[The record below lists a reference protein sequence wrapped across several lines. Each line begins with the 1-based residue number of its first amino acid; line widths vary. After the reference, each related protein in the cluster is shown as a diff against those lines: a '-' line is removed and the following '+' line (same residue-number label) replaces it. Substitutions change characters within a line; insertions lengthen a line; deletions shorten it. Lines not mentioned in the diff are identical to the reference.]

1 MSFFVLTGDLCDKL
15 VEVDHILTMNM
26 FQPTT
31 EYKDICVRS
40 DVSLDYF
47 LTLLRRKWS
56 DVAKKGLVRCPMLTA
71 ADIVSVMQKSGKT
84 LPTYESL
91 TALKDESFDVDQM
104 IDAVGARL
112 PDANAE
118 GARRVATRALTDK
131 AILDILPYML
141 NERTVMTTFRADET
155 LMNDVLKFLLEAG
168 ACQSYDVMMRLLRK
182 YSARYGHLYEG
193 RQDDLDR
200 DALALLTRTGEMIQ
214 QRSSPNRP
222 DFRRLI
228 NMGEHLN
235 ELIPDNLGKFK
246 QFIIRV
252 IVTYYDNLHPIVA
265 SHILCRLLLNFEKVL
280 PTSQDEI
287 TSFVFKTTLL
297 NSGPLILKMLQ
308 MVTVALDVPT
318 KKKFGLERLE
328 YPLINP
334 RTVDDI
340 FNNILAQPH
349 LCDRVF
355 DVSASVGHVRIM
367 RWNDY
372 IPGSARKSPKFVVK
386 IIKAVTSAM
395 TSCWE
400 YELLSRIFDPAT
412 EAENDQNIRQM
423 LINNGEELD
432 LRAEG
437 TAMKKAHSLY
447 TASYSDLF
455 GVTYPMTLTTIQ
467 ELDGVLKN
475 QDTCW
480 QAIAME
486 LAPGRPLTKCVDD
499 PKIMDG
505 DVTQAALYRAFDM
518 LTERFVFNLIEHGFA
533 HGDLHAGNIF
543 FCTDT
548 AQMTIIDWG
557 AVVDLNLFSQ
567 SPTIELLR
575 RIVLYVSFF
584 DFRAIVEAIVTFLG
598 DEFDASNA
606 NLDEFLDKM
615 DAYREDAVRFNIDH
629 PTSKETYDAIFG
641 SERIDSEGDIRCAK
655 SGPILRDQLAAK
667 SIYERYDVE
676 FDTTCETRPLSQAVQ
691 WSKKEI
697 DGLKVEEFS
706 SNGVIVEIIQFFVEN
721 NVDVQSKFPE
731 LIAFQ
736 KAYALL
742 LGVYTTFNYNPYR
755 MQTAILRA
763 SLTWRHWKKLVH
775 VGTLTD
781 IVSVVRSLSS
791 DFDKMQD
798 RMQYLSRRRKPHF
811 SKGGRLESRVL

>member
-1 MSFFVLTGDLCDKL
+1 LYDKL
-15 VEVDHILTMNM
+15 VEVDHILSMNM
-26 FQPTT
+26 FQSST

-40 DVSLDYF
+40 DVSLEYF

-56 DVAKKGLVRCPMLTA
+56 DVAKRGSVRCPVLTA

-84 LPTYESL
+84 VPTYESL
-91 TALKDESFDVDQM
+91 TALKDRSFDVSEM

-112 PDANAE
+112 PDANKE

-141 NERTVMTTFRADET
+141 NERTVMTTFGTDET
-155 LMNDVLKFLLEAG
+155 VINDVLKFLLEAG

-182 YSARYGHLYEG
+182 YSARYGYLYEG
-193 RQDDLDR
+193 RADDMDR
-200 DALALLTRTGEMIQ
+200 DAVALLTRASEMITA
-214 QRSSPNRP
+214 RSSSNSP

-228 NMGEHLN
+228 NVGEHLN
-235 ELIPDNLGKFK
+235 ELIPDSLGKFK

-265 SHILCRLLLNFEKVL
+265 SHILCQLLVNFEKVL
-280 PTSQDEI
+280 PKSQDEI
-287 TSFVFKTTLL
+287 MSFLFKTTLL
-297 NSGPLILKMLQ
+297 NSGPLILKLLQ
-308 MVTVALDVPT
+308 MATVAMDVPT

-334 RTVDDI
+334 RTVDEI
-340 FNNILAQPH
+340 FNNILVQPH

-400 YELLSRIFDPAT
+400 YELLSRTFDPLT

-437 TAMKKAHSLY
+437 AAMKKAHSLY

-467 ELDGVLKN
+467 ELGGVLKN
-475 QDTCW
+475 QDTYW

-533 HGDLHAGNIF
+533 HSDLHAGNIF

-557 AVVDLNLFSQ
+557 AVVDLNLFAQ
-567 SPTIELLR
+567 SPTIDLLR
-575 RIVLYVSFF
+575 QIVLYVSFF
-584 DFRAIVEAIVTFLG
+584 DFRAIVEAVATFLG
-598 DEFDASNA
+598 DEFDASSA
-606 NLDEFLDKM
+606 NLGNFLDKM
-615 DAYREDAVRFNIDH
+615 KMYREDAVRFNLEH
-629 PTSKETYDAIFG
+629 PTSKETYSAIFG
-641 SERIDSEGDIRCAK
+641 SDRTDSEGDIRCSK
-655 SGPILRDQLAAK
+655 SGPILRDKLAAK

-676 FDTTCETRPLSQAVQ
+676 FDTTCETRPLSPAVQ
-691 WSKKEI
+691 WSKLEL
-697 DGLKVEEFS
+697 DGRKLKAFS
-706 SNGVIVEIIQFFVEN
+706 SNEVIVEIIQFFVEN

-731 LIAFQ
+731 LISFQ

-775 VGTLTD
+775 VRALTD
-781 IVSVVRSLSS
+781 MSSMVRKLSS
-791 DFDKMQD
+791 DFDKLQNSIK
-798 RMQYLSRRRKPHF
+798 YLSGQRKPNF
-811 SKGGRLESRVL
+811 SKGGRLEDQFL